1 MGTYFFSNLTDVKHI
16 FYKCKQK
23 QGLKHPKLKGDKTM
37 RDLFLNI
44 YNIYVIVAI
53 MAVPVLIL
61 SILGTVYMA
70 SLVIEKIAREEAE
83 RVFGLFKGVEDLHVY
98 LLSLD
103 DETHKTTMAAREYR
117 HGWHLKDALRSSLR
131 ATYLQEV
138 RADLLEIY
146 ETIV

>member
-1 MGTYFFSNLTDVKHI
+1 MND
-16 FYKCKQK
+16 
-23 QGLKHPKLKGDKTM
+23 
-37 RDLFLNI
+37 FLLHV
-44 YNIYVIVAI
+44 YNVYVVVAI
-53 MAVPVLIL
+53 MAIPTLIL
-61 SILGTVYMA
+61 SVLATIYVS

-83 RVFGLFKGVEDLHVY
+83 RVFGLFRGVEDLHVY
-98 LLSLD
+98 LVSLD

>member
-1 MGTYFFSNLTDVKHI
+1 M
-16 FYKCKQK
+16 
-23 QGLKHPKLKGDKTM
+23 
-37 RDLFLNI
+37 
-44 YNIYVIVAI
+44 AI
-53 MAVPVLIL
+53 MAVPTLIL
-61 SILGTVYMA
+61 SILGTVYVA
-70 SLVIEKIAREEAE
+70 TLVIEKIAREEAE
-83 RVFGLFKGVEDLHVY
+83 RVFNLFTGVEDLHVY

-103 DETHKTTMAAREYR
+103 DETHKTTIAARKYR